1 MIDEKEKQICQG
13 LFDSGN
19 TFFITFKKNDL
30 AYMLGYNAGQD
41 FWKCTDLTHTEDQKD
56 NIVSFDPPITEEK
69 AAELLKNFLDD
80 ENAEIAL
87 MSRCTARKGLEA
99 RKPGTDWTTV
109 IYP

>member
-19 TFFITFKKNDL
+19 TFFITFEKNDL

-56 NIVSFDPPITEEK
+56 NIVSLIRP
-69 AAELLKNFLDD
+69 LLRRKQLNF
-80 ENAEIAL
+80 
-87 MSRCTARKGLEA
+87 SRTF
-99 RKPGTDWTTV
+99 
-109 IYP
+109 

>member
-41 FWKCTDLTHTEDQKD
+41 FWKCADLTHTEDKRT
-56 NIVSFDPPITEEK
+56 ISFLSIRP
-69 AAELLKNFLDD
+69 LLRRKQLNF
-80 ENAEIAL
+80 
-87 MSRCTARKGLEA
+87 SRTF
-99 RKPGTDWTTV
+99 
-109 IYP
+109 